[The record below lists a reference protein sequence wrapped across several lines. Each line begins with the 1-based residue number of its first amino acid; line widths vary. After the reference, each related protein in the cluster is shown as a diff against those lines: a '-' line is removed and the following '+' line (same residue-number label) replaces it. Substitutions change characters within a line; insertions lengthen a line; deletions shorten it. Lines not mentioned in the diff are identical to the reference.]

1 MPVSGGETLKKKK
14 KQNLQKL
21 PEKMGY
27 NACIKIIADISR
39 GRHLPS
45 SHHLIASVEFPCH
58 QVVLLE
64 HPVAYLNL
72 PIRHLEN
79 KNC

>member
-1 MPVSGGETLKKKK
+1 MPISGGELLKKIAE
-14 KQNLQKL
+14 LTKL

-27 NACIKIIADISR
+27 NVCIKIIADLSR

-64 HPVAYLNL
+64 HLVAGLNL
-72 PIRHLEN
+72 PIKHLEN
-79 KNC
+79 SHC